1 MALWASFCAW
11 DPHIQKTTADV
22 KKKVKHELKKSCTCF
37 IELVQQLAGPLLA
50 LIEQVAYVQHAQKA
64 TALDFRQCAFTAPV
78 EVNNVR
84 AGVSHQL
91 RDTSPETL

>member
-1 MALWASFCAW
+1 M
-11 DPHIQKTTADV
+11 
-22 KKKVKHELKKSCTCF
+22 KKKVTHELKKSCTCF
-37 IELVQQLAGPLLA
+37 IELVLQQLAGPLLA